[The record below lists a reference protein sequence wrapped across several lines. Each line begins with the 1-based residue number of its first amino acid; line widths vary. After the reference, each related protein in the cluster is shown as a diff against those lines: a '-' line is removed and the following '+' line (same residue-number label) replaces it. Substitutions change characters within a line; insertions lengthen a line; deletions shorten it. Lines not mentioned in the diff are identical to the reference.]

1 MNPTFVFLGI
11 AIAVIIYLI
20 YIYWYDTSSKLS
32 DYKSI
37 STSQLTISGIS
48 MPRTRRYAYG
58 IWVFVNNWDTNG
70 KKNIYKVGEGDG
82 EGEARLYLE
91 QYTPTLVYET
101 PLEDG
106 NTTKVTITDNFP
118 IQKWVHLVVSVDND
132 IVDAYIDGKMVRSQ
146 RTSTVTSTV
155 NGETTEGSTTATPT
169 SSRVTCGIMDAYITR
184 FKRWTHP
191 LNPQTVYDQYMK
203 GNGRTGIMPA
213 YGVDVSVFKDNL
225 EHAKFKLF

>member
-37 STSQLTISGIS
+37 STGKLTISGIS
-48 MPRTRRYAYG
+48 MPTTRRYAYG
-58 IWVFVNNWDTNG
+58 IWVFVNNWETSG
-70 KKNIYKVGEGDG
+70 KKYIYKVGEGEGEG

-91 QYTPTLVYET
+91 KLTPTLVYET
-101 PLEDG
+101 PLVDG
-106 NTTKVTITDNFP
+106 GTTKVTITDNFP

-146 RTSTVTSTV
+146 RTSTV
-155 NGETTEGSTTATPT
+155 GSTTATPT
-169 SSRVTCGIMDAYITR
+169 SSTVTCGKMDAYITR

>member
-37 STSQLTISGIS
+37 SSAELTISGIS
-48 MPRTRRYAYG
+48 MPTTRRYAYG
-58 IWVFVNNWDTNG
+58 IWVFVNNWETTG
-70 KKNIYKVGEGDG
+70 EKNIYKVGN
-82 EGEARLYLE
+82 ARLYLE
-91 QYTPTLVYET
+91 KFTPTLVYET
-101 PLEDG
+101 PLDNG
-106 NTTKVTITDNFP
+106 STTKVTITDNFP

-146 RTSTVTSTV
+146 RTSTVAVTESS
-155 NGETTEGSTTATPT
+155 GTTPGSTTATPT
-169 SSRVTCGIMDAYITR
+169 SSTVTCGKMDAYITR

-213 YGVDVSVFKDNL
+213 YGVDVAVFKDNL